1 MRKWFGLVICVF
13 LWLLVAGCREQ
24 TPPTPTTAAVVTAVT
39 EATATPT
46 TPTEW
51 ITLQPW
57 VNGRLADNF
66 QVTDEQQGVCWLGS
80 LAVDRPDAWRC
91 AYQDGDIT
99 PILDPCFA
107 NRENL
112 GELACLNSDLS
123 VTLLTLLKPLP
134 EEFANVTGI
143 DRLPLKVTLANGD
156 SCGLLLGA
164 TITVPVDGDEQRV
177 NYGCESGG
185 VLIGLPQQQGGVWTI
200 TYNADPRGAAAM
212 ETVTI
217 SQAVVFNGTT
227 ATLGGAPIG
236 EGTARITTILSEA
249 LPGGHRFTIQFDGD
263 DQPGFEM
270 GYVNEPYVTE
280 VMGPKVLGLAFS
292 YPTEPDADYTGERVV
307 TGDFPAHVN
316 EVKLVVDD
324 GRDLIWA
331 LGLDEMVGY
340 DVNRS
345 GDQFIVT
352 LFDPVP
358 NATERPDLGVGS
370 QGTAVRAVQ
379 EKLHHLGYLTEIPPG
394 EKYDEPT
401 RQAVV
406 AFQIDRGIIPNGVV
420 AAETWAALERDAL
433 EPEGS
438 SMLHRYAAK
447 AATTN
452 AALQETPQVT
462 PTGSAGANVR
472 NGPGMNYAVIAVLA
486 FGQMAEAIGLIE
498 GSSPETTWVQVCCVA
513 GIAGWVRGDVVQ
525 VAGSTATLPPAS
537 PDQPAPVPPDLTG
550 VTMPSTRP
558 SSTASG
564 QPILYFTFDDGPS
577 NFTGQMTQALQP
589 FGGLG
594 TFFVIGQ
601 NVTALPTIAQAT
613 FDAGHA
619 VENHTYSHPSLD
631 TLTPTQF
638 FDEIERTQVAIQN
651 ATGYTPFC
659 LRPPYGAT
667 NDQTF
672 QLAAEM
678 GLEIVLWS
686 IDTQDW
692 RRPGVDAIANHILE
706 SAFPGAII
714 LMHDGGGDRSQ
725 SVAALQQVLPLLQQ
739 QGYVFNV
746 LCR

>member
-1 MRKWFGLVICVF
+1 MNKRFFWGMSIL
-13 LWLLVAGCREQ
+13 LLVLAVSCQEQ
-24 TPPTPTTAAVVTAVT
+24 TTPPTPTAPPTAMAS
-39 EATATPT
+39 PT
-46 TPTEW
+46 TPPITTEL
-51 ITLQPW
+51 IDLQPW
-57 VNGRLADNF
+57 VNGRLADNL
-66 QVTDEQQGVCWLGS
+66 QVTDEQEGVCWLGS

-123 VTLLTLLKPLP
+123 VTLLTLLEPLP

-143 DRLPLKVTLANGD
+143 DRLPLKLTLSNGD
-156 SCGLLLGA
+156 TCGLLLGA

-340 DVNRS
+340 AVDRS
-345 GDQFIVT
+345 GDQFVLT

-370 QGTAVRAVQ
+370 RGTAVRVVQ
-379 EKLHHLGYLTEIPPG
+379 EKLHALGYLAQIPPG

-406 AFQIDRGIIPNGVV
+406 AFQIARGIIPNGVV

-438 SMLHRYAAK
+438 SLLNRYAAK

-452 AALQETPQVT
+452 TNLQEAPQVT
-462 PTGSAGANVR
+462 PTGTAGANIR
-472 NGPGMNYAVIAVLA
+472 NGPGMNYAVIAVLG
-486 FGQMAEAIGLIE
+486 FGQTAEAIGLVE
-498 GSSPETTWVQVCCVA
+498 GSTPETTWVQLCCVA
-513 GIAGWVRGDVVQ
+513 GVAGWARGDVVQ
-525 VAGSTATLPPAS
+525 VAGSTAALPPTS
-537 PDQPAPVPPDLTG
+537 PNQPAPVPPDLTG

-558 SSTASG
+558 FTNASG

-577 NFTGQMTQALQP
+577 NFTGQVTQALQS

-601 NVTALPTIAQAT
+601 NVTALPAT
-613 FDAGHA
+613 ARAAFDGGHA

-651 ATGYTPFC
+651 ATGHTPFC

-667 NDQTF
+667 NEQTF

-678 GLEIVLWS
+678 GLEVVLWS

-692 RRPGVDAIANHILE
+692 RRPGVEAIATHILE

-725 SVAALQQVLPLLQQ
+725 SVAALQQVLPQLQQ